1 MYILAI
7 ESSCDEFSVA
17 VLKNE
22 KVLSNIISSQIED
35 HKEYGGVV
43 PELASRLHVQN
54 FNWVLEEAIKKSN
67 VSINELDYVVYT
79 ANPGLIGSLIIGKV
93 VSQTLAQYLQIPLLP
108 LNHLHGHVYS
118 AFIDNKIEFPAIAL
132 ITSGGHTE
140 ITLMKD
146 HLEFE
151 ILGSTQDDAIGE
163 CFDKVA
169 IKMGLSY
176 PGGPAIDALAKKT
189 DEAKY
194 EIPKPKDINKYD
206 FSFSGIKTASINLLH
221 KLKQADTKIDLNSF
235 AYSFQKTC
243 VEYVIEKLEKA
254 IKEYQP
260 KFAILG
266 GGVSANSMLRTKF
279 TKMASENK
287 IESIIPKNEYCTDNA
302 AMIGMLGFR
311 TIIKEEHKNAI
322 IRT

>member
-17 VLKNE
+17 ILKDD
-22 KVLSNIISSQIED
+22 KILSNIISSQIED

-54 FNWVLEEAIKKSN
+54 FNWVLSDSLKKAK
-67 VSINELDYVVYT
+67 VSIDEINYIVYT
-79 ANPGLIGSLIIGKV
+79 ANPGLIGSLIIGKIV
-93 VSQTLAQYLQIPLLP
+93 AQTLAQYLQIPLLP

-118 AFIDNKIEFPAIAL
+118 AFIDNKVEFPAIAL

-169 IKMGLSY
+169 IKLGLTY
-176 PGGPAIDALAKKT
+176 PGGPAIEKLAKQSN
-189 DEAKY
+189 EAKY
-194 EIPKPKDINKYD
+194 KIPKPRDINKYD
-206 FSFSGIKTASINLLH
+206 FSFSGIKTGSINLLH
-221 KLKQADTKIDLNSF
+221 KLKQSNIEIDLNSF

-254 IKEYQP
+254 IKEYKP
-260 KFAILG
+260 KFVILG
-266 GGVSANSMLRTKF
+266 GGVSANSMLRSEF
-279 TKMASENK
+279 QAMAK
-287 IESIIPKNEYCTDNA
+287 INNVKSIIPKNEYCTDNA
-302 AMIGMLGFR
+302 AMIGMLGYV
-311 TIIKEEHKNAI
+311 TIQEEGK
-322 IRT
+322 R

>member
-1 MYILAI
+1 MNILAI

-17 VLKNE
+17 MLKDD
-22 KVLSNIISSQIED
+22 KVLSNIISSQIEQ
-35 HKEYGGVV
+35 HKEFGGVV

-54 FNWVLEEAIKKSN
+54 FHWVLEEAIKKAN
-67 VSINELDYVVYT
+67 VKLNEINYIVYT

-93 VSQTLAQYLQIPLLP
+93 VAQTLAQYLEVPLLP

-118 AFIDNKIEFPAIAL
+118 AFIEHEIGFPALAL

-151 ILGSTQDDAIGE
+151 ILGETQDDAIGE

-169 IKMGLSY
+169 IKMGLTY
-176 PGGPAIDALAKKT
+176 PGGPAIDNLAKKSNQ
-189 DEAKY
+189 AKY
-194 EIPKPKDINKYD
+194 KIPKPRDINEYD
-206 FSFSGIKTASINLLH
+206 FSFSGIKTGSINLLH
-221 KLKQADTKIDLNSF
+221 KLKQSNTELDLNAF

-254 IKEYQP
+254 VKQYKP
-260 KFAILG
+260 KFVILG
-266 GGVSANSMLRTKF
+266 GGVSANSMLREEFQT
-279 TKMASENK
+279 MAANNNVK
-287 IESIIPKNEYCTDNA
+287 SIIPKQEYCTDNA
-302 AMIGMLGFR
+302 AMIGMLGYR
-311 TIIKEEHKNAI
+311 TILKRK
-322 IRT
+322 